1 MAVSGKKVIAGEL
14 LHEITKGKSKEE
26 LSALKREL
34 AKRWPEYLRECE
46 KASQKVKSEQ
56 GS

>member
-34 AKRWPEYLRECE
+34 ERRWPEYLKECE
-46 KASQKVKSEQ
+46 KASQKVKDDT